1 MYRDKL
7 LYGLMAT
14 AALFA
19 GCSDDFSDISNAP
32 KNPVAEGDEILFGAA
47 NLNTFDEGFTDG
59 TNKNG
64 RTAYG
69 DAWFESGKWHYPL
82 KWVYGDSISVY
93 SPQASFPNSDFKY
106 ADYEIAW
113 AGGTDGE
120 VASNNNLAY
129 LVRTGE
135 NGLHWGDVHE
145 EHTFYAFYPS
155 KVIKDDDSFNNG
167 VVDGYIPKYQQ
178 MVKWEKKTVT
188 DENGTYTHWV
198 GTPDMHLAF
207 MRAEKKVRP
216 DTVAEGHPLAL
227 DFKPLTTAVEVTLEA
242 KADMASA
249 EVQMIHVRGLN
260 KNKTQKQCIAGN
272 FTYDIDQGK
281 TTYLNQDIAN
291 DYEISVPLWASV
303 DGGNPAPISLN
314 ANDKVTFT
322 VFLLPAEHSTAEG
335 TGVSRDLTNLQLEV
349 IGFDGNSQIKTYEN
363 VMIPQGTKSQVV
375 LPKYE
380 PKAGSLNNWM
390 SRIPDNTYVS
400 QLSIPGA
407 AEAFSTDVIS
417 NRTYNGKDEESRFA
431 QDLSVSDLF
440 DKGVRA
446 FDIATRTAGLAG
458 FQSLAGASLS
468 CGDEDGYTFGEAIS
482 DIADK
487 LTANPSEFAVV
498 TVYFAKSSLDWSIWV
513 SELNNF
519 LTSGNMNTYKIKAF
533 SNNMTVEEARGH
545 ILLMVRANADEASSL
560 ADRVPVINGWNS
572 MKDKWMR
579 RGYNIRDSSYFL
591 DADKVDA
598 WTGKVNQWNGN
609 GNPKAAGYTLPLS
622 TDADAWK
629 YTTLGNLTSAH
640 IQEWRRV
647 CPETKVYYYDKDWS
661 LSSGSV
667 TWNESM
673 SDKKLNVI
681 NFFGQTKR
689 ALKDNPN
696 VTALYIN
703 SLDGYYIINNDG
715 SYSAAPNSDEASK
728 YGVAG
733 NIVDYAADMNDYVYQ
748 HMLSVPYESR
758 GPVGIVYFDFAGVEQ
773 FGNKTMH
780 GDYLLKTLIGN
791 NFSFPLMGKTGE

>member
-32 KNPVAEGDEILFGAA
+32 KNPVAEGDEILFGAT

-69 DAWFESGKWHYPL
+69 DAWFESTDPGDPTKGKWHYPL

-113 AGGTDGE
+113 AGGTDGA
-120 VASNNNLAY
+120 VADTNTIAY

-303 DGGNPAPISLN
+303 DGGDPAPISLK

-322 VFLLPAEHSTAEG
+322 VFLLPAEHSTADG
-335 TGVSRDLTNLQLEV
+335 SGVSRDLTNLQLEV
-349 IGFDGNSQIKTYEN
+349 IGFDGNSQIKTYEE

-400 QLSIPGA
+400 QLTIPGA
-407 AEAFSTDVIS
+407 TDALSKGKPSSTQ
-417 NRTYNGKDEESRFA
+417 NL
-431 QDLSVSDLF
+431 DLVGLF
-440 DKGVRA
+440 NAGVRA
-446 FDIATRTAGLAG
+446 FEFATNND
-458 FQSLAGASLS
+458 LS
-468 CGDEDGYTFGEAIS
+468 YVTCGDNESTGTSFIDALKTLKS
-482 DIADK
+482 LLD
-487 LTANPSEFAVV
+487 ANPSEFVVV
-498 TVYFAKSSLDWSIWV
+498 TTYYLKSGGSYDSWV
-513 SELNNF
+513 QNLVNLEGDLTKLNC
-519 LTSGNMNTYKIKAF
+519 KPF
-533 SNNMTVEEARGH
+533 SNGLVIGSKDDPDAVRGK
-545 ILLMVRANADEASSL
+545 ILLMARTNGSGQESAENLANL
-560 ADRVPVINGWNS
+560 AKIMPVIHGWHNQ
-572 MKDKWMR
+572 KDKWDR
-579 RGYNIRDSSYFL
+579 RGYDTQNSSYFEDINSDRKHQWSGSNSDQNPL
-591 DADKVDA
+591 LSKVA
-598 WTGKVNQWNGN
+598 YNGSTLEN
-609 GNPKAAGYTLPLS
+609 WKYNDEGNPNPNLS
-622 TDADAWK
+622 I
-629 YTTLGNLTSAH
+629 YV
-640 IQEWRRV
+640 QEWKRV
-647 CPETKVYYYDKDWS
+647 CKETDWYYHMS
-661 LSSGSV
+661 LEPPIFGGYGYK
-667 TWNESM
+667 TYWEES
-673 SDKKLNVI
+673 KTEKI
-681 NFFGQTKR
+681 R
-689 ALKDNPN
+689 N
-696 VTALYIN
+696 VTEFFTWTKDVLKNAKDGSSLFIN
-703 SLDGYYIINNDG
+703 HLGGYYITSGGTDDSAASNSRIWG
-715 SYSAAPNSDEASK
+715 SYGRTGDVVSYSK
-728 YGVAG
+728 DINTEIYKHMLGVA
-733 NIVDYAADMNDYVYQ
+733 
-748 HMLSVPYESR
+748 YENR
-758 GPVGIVYFDFAGVEQ
+758 GPVGVVYFNFAGVEEYS
-773 FGNKTMH
+773 GIMH

-791 NFSFPLMGKTGE
+791 NFSFPLLGK